1 MKLVQKTSEDEK
13 EIARLGEKTTKL
25 GKNIVDQEVVIQD
38 LEEQLKEFG
47 EKFRDA
53 MESQEAATEELIK
66 EKGKNLEL
74 QSRVDEEQTRRE
86 YLSKVDLIEAY
97 ETQYKYQRFWKL
109 HATIIVLAFFICL
122 MADNLV

>member
-1 MKLVQKTSEDEK
+1 LRFS
-13 EIARLGEKTTKL
+13 EKTTKL
-25 GKNIVDQEVVIQD
+25 SKNIVDQEVVIQD

-66 EKGKNLEL
+66 VKAENIDL
-74 QSRVDEEQTRRE
+74 QEGVNEEQTRRE
-86 YLSKVDLIEAY
+86 YISKVDLIEAY
-97 ETQYKYQRFWKL
+97 ETQYKFQRFWRL
-109 HATIIVLAFFICL
+109 HAVLIVLAFFVCM